1 MEKER
6 QNEMEMVEEK
16 KKEIKENVKEESRS
30 IVIKIFDILFFFYL
44 EKYDD
49 SDRNACFIR

>member
-1 MEKER
+1 
-6 QNEMEMVEEK
+6 MVEEK